1 MKMLKILFV
10 CTGNICRS
18 PIAEETFRR
27 SVKARGLQREI
38 QCDSAATHAYHVGE
52 LADKRARQN
61 AESHGLTLTHR
72 CRKLHGED
80 FSVFD
85 YIVAMD
91 DYNMENIQSISYRST
106 NIHQPEEVC
115 FLYRRFDKSPSPLTP
130 RGGISDEES
139 DEQNSPSGGW
149 GDRRFGA
156 VPDPYYGE
164 ESDFEN
170 VYQIVS
176 RCAEGFLDYL
186 VEKYEL

>member
-27 SVKARGLQREI
+27 AVKARDLQREI
-38 QCDSAATHAYHVGE
+38 QCDSAATHAYHIGE
-52 LADKRARQN
+52 LADKRTRQN
-61 AESHGLTLTHR
+61 AENHGLTLTHR

-106 NIHQPEEVC
+106 NIHQPEEAC
-115 FLYRRFDKSPSPLTP
+115 FLYRRFDSET
-130 RGGISDEES
+130 
-139 DEQNSPSGGW
+139 SGKIPE
-149 GDRRFGA
+149 

-186 VEKYEL
+186 VEKYRLQNY

>member
-27 SVKARGLQREI
+27 AVKTRGLQREI
-38 QCDSAATHAYHVGE
+38 QCDSAATHAYHIGE
-52 LADKRARQN
+52 LADKRTRQN

-72 CRKLHGED
+72 CRKLNGED

-115 FLYRRFDKSPSPLTP
+115 FLYRRFSPEASVALPP
-130 RGGISDEES
+130 EGGISDEES
-139 DEQNSPSGGW
+139 DEQNSPSGG
-149 GDRRFGA
+149 GGA
-156 VPDPYYGE
+156 WASVPDPYYGE

-186 VEKYEL
+186 VEKYRL

>member
-1 MKMLKILFV
+1 MIKVLFV

-27 SVKARGLQREI
+27 AVKARDLQREI
-38 QCDSAATHAYHVGE
+38 QCDSAATHAYHIGD
-52 LADKRARQN
+52 LPDHRTRKN

-91 DYNMENIQSISYRST
+91 NYNMTNIQSISYRAT

-115 FLYRRFDKSPSPLTP
+115 FLYRRFDSPPTP
-130 RGGISDEES
+130 RGGENSEGIGS
-139 DEQNSPSGGW
+139 EQNYPSGGW
-149 GDRRFGA
+149 GA
-156 VPDPYYGE
+156 LALEVPDPYYGE
-164 ESDFEN
+164 EKDFEN

-186 VEKYEL
+186 VEKHRL

>member
-1 MKMLKILFV
+1 MLKILFV

-27 SVKARGLQREI
+27 AVKMRNLQREI
-38 QCDSAATHAYHVGE
+38 QCDSAATHAYHIGD
-52 LADKRARQN
+52 LPDKRTRQH
-61 AESHGLTLTHR
+61 AELQKLTLNHK

-91 DYNMENIQSISYRST
+91 NYNMGNIQIISNRSLG
-106 NIHQPEEVC
+106 ISQPEETC
-115 FLYRRFDKSPSPLTP
+115 FLYRRFDNPQGTKIL
-130 RGGISDEES
+130 E
-139 DEQNSPSGGW
+139 
-149 GDRRFGA
+149 

-164 ESDFEN
+164 VTDFEE

-176 RCAEGFLDYL
+176 RCAEVFLDWL
-186 VEKYEL
+186 VEKYRL

>member
-1 MKMLKILFV
+1 MIKVLFV

-27 SVKARGLQREI
+27 AVKARNLQREI
-38 QCDSAATHAYHVGE
+38 QCDSAATHAYHIGD
-52 LADKRARQN
+52 LPDHRTRKN
-61 AESHGLTLTHR
+61 AERYGLSLTHK

-91 DYNMENIQSISYRST
+91 NYNMTNIQSISYRAT

-115 FLYRRFDKSPSPLTP
+115 FLYRKFDSEAKGELL
-130 RGGISDEES
+130 E
-139 DEQNSPSGGW
+139 
-149 GDRRFGA
+149 

-164 ESDFEN
+164 EHNFEE
-170 VYQIVS
+170 VYQIVC

-186 VEKYEL
+186 VEKHRL

>member
-1 MKMLKILFV
+1 MLKILFV

-27 SVKARGLQREI
+27 AVKARGLQREI
-38 QCDSAATHAYHVGE
+38 QCDSAATHAYHIGE
-52 LADKRARQN
+52 LPDHRTRKNAD
-61 AESHGLTLTHR
+61 SHGITLTHR

-91 DYNMENIQSISYRST
+91 DYNMTNIQSISYRAT

-115 FLYRRFDKSPSPLTP
+115 FLYRRFDSEKS
-130 RGGISDEES
+130 GNKISE
-139 DEQNSPSGGW
+139 
-149 GDRRFGA
+149 

-164 ESDFEN
+164 ETDFEN

-176 RCAEGFLDYL
+176 DCAEGFLDYL
-186 VEKYEL
+186 EEKHGL

>member
-1 MKMLKILFV
+1 MVKVLFV

-27 SVKARGLQREI
+27 AVKARDLQREI
-38 QCDSAATHAYHVGE
+38 QCDSAATHAYHIGD
-52 LADKRARQN
+52 LPDHRTRKN

-91 DYNMENIQSISYRST
+91 DYNMTNIQSISYRAT

-115 FLYRRFDKSPSPLTP
+115 FLYRRFDS
-130 RGGISDEES
+130 EV
-139 DEQNSPSGGW
+139 NSITSE
-149 GDRRFGA
+149 

-164 ESDFEN
+164 EKDFEN

-186 VEKYEL
+186 VEKHRL

>member
-27 SVKARGLQREI
+27 AVKARGLQREI
-38 QCDSAATHAYHVGE
+38 QCDSAATHAYHIGE
-52 LADKRARQN
+52 LPDKRTRKN
-61 AESHGLTLTHR
+61 AEMHGLSLTHR
-72 CRKLHGED
+72 CRKLNGED

-91 DYNMENIQSISYRST
+91 DYNMENIQSISYRSS

-115 FLYRRFDKSPSPLTP
+115 FLYRRFDSETNGNKIP
-130 RGGISDEES
+130 E
-139 DEQNSPSGGW
+139 
-149 GDRRFGA
+149 

-186 VEKYEL
+186 VEKYELGIE

>member
-1 MKMLKILFV
+1 MLKILFV

-27 SVKARGLQREI
+27 AVKMRNLQREI
-38 QCDSAATHAYHVGE
+38 QCDSAATHAYHIDSQP
-52 LADKRARQN
+52 DKRTRQN
-61 AESHGLTLTHR
+61 AELQGLTLNHK

-91 DYNMENIQSISYRST
+91 NYNMENIQVISNRSLG
-106 NIHQPEEVC
+106 ISQPEETC
-115 FLYRRFDKSPSPLTP
+115 FLYRRFDNLQGS
-130 RGGISDEES
+130 IIQE
-139 DEQNSPSGGW
+139 
-149 GDRRFGA
+149 

-164 ESDFEN
+164 TADFEE

-176 RCAEGFLDYL
+176 RCAEGFLDWL
-186 VEKYEL
+186 VEKYRL